1 MSHPHDPHGQGDA
14 DIWQRAF
21 AYLAIGIDNLAT
33 LQELFG
39 DALGE
44 EIVAEVKARLERTI
58 PSVATLHVTPH
69 LKYLIL
75 LQSFSKNEIEALMNA
90 IQVNVAN
97 DPIETVFGPVAV
109 TVSIGCA
116 PFDDPSPE
124 ELQDTETVALHAL
137 HMAMSR
143 GIGAIEIAD
152 DDLALLIY
160 RSELMAATHATT
172 NAMRQDDLVV
182 VHQPVVRADGG
193 HTISFHE
200 CLVRLRRPD
209 GSLLSAGEFM
219 PAIER
224 LGMAPMIDQRV
235 LELTFDTL
243 RQHPTARLSV
253 NIFPHTMQDRR
264 WLSSFEDLVEGA
276 PELAER
282 LIIEV
287 TETAAMLDVARTRS
301 FMDRL
306 RGHGVSFALDDFG
319 AGNTSLRHLRDLRF
333 DILKLDGQF
342 VRNIETSADDAFLVE
357 TLVSIARRYEMMTV
371 AEAVQTPAEARC
383 LARLGVEFF
392 QGFFF
397 GSPSLRLN
405 PTEHPMP
412 IVAAQA

>member
-1 MSHPHDPHGQGDA
+1 MSHPHDPLHQGEVKA
-14 DIWQRAF
+14 WQYEHVRI
-21 AYLAIGIDNLAT
+21 AIGIDNLAT

-39 DALGE
+39 DALGQ
-44 EIVAEVKARLERTI
+44 EIVSEVEQRIKRTI
-58 PSVATLHVTPH
+58 PSAASIQTTPH
-69 LKYLIL
+69 LKFVVLVQGFQQAEVERLL
-75 LQSFSKNEIEALMNA
+75 LQ
-90 IQVNVAN
+90 IQSNVAT
-97 DPIETVFGPVAV
+97 DPIETFFGPVAV

-116 PFDDPSPE
+116 PFDASNVE
-124 ELQDTETVALHAL
+124 ELQDSETVSLHAL
-137 HMAMSR
+137 HVAMAR

-160 RSELMAATHATT
+160 RSELMAASQATT
-172 NAMRQDDLVV
+172 NAMRRDDLVV
-182 VHQPVVRADGG
+182 VHQPVVRATGG

-200 CLVRLRRPD
+200 CLVRVRRPD

-224 LGMAPMIDQRV
+224 LGMAPLIDQRV
-235 LELTFDTL
+235 LEATFQTL
-243 RQHPTARLSV
+243 RQHESARLSV
-253 NIFPHTMQDRR
+253 NIFPQTMQDRR
-264 WLSSFEDLVEGA
+264 WLSSFEDLVENA

-287 TETAAMLDVARTRS
+287 TETAAMLDVARTRG

-306 RGHGVSFALDDFG
+306 RAHGVSFALDDFG

-333 DILKLDGQF
+333 DVLKIDGQF
-342 VRNIETSADDAFLVE
+342 IRNIENSPDDAFLVE
-357 TLVSIARRYEMMTV
+357 TLVSIANRYEMMTV

-383 LARLGVEFF
+383 LSELGVEYF

-397 GSPSLRLN
+397 GSPSLLLN
-405 PTEHPMP
+405 PTENPMP